1 MDEAGIFDSFIAHN
15 KCLSKKRVA
24 IYGTGKYAHRFAN
37 EQNTISVVC
46 YLDKEKTG
54 EFCSKPIMSLEHAFR
69 GGVDTVIIAASAYN
83 EIIIYDR
90 IKDICRKN
98 GVDIYGV
105 HYGELTK
112 YVGDKY
118 EGYAASAIVVGKKYD
133 EVIIDWENTILYDVF
148 LSKQQFFRLLE
159 AKALSEGGCFPNLA
173 LVRARAETMLNSK
186 GIRFD
191 LDDVYHEMESI
202 TQMPMA
208 AIENIK
214 ALEKKL
220 LLTVWKQNRG
230 FLAILKDVKSAKGK
244 LIIDNKTCYSDELVF
259 RLIGGL
265 CDNPCGTMEAL
276 ADRHREEI
284 FNQYKRKR
292 IESNR
297 KLYISYT
304 PTADELLW
312 RVNDTDVWTLNNDN
326 RSRAE
331 SDIVSFLKNSYYINT
346 QNILSL
352 AYKDVAYHTEQSTG
366 LYVDNI
372 YDFAYSYMA
381 PLISAYVIWLIKQF
395 EGNAYDAVLFAARDG
410 FLIKELYDY
419 AVDSLQDKDLPQSIY
434 FYTSRK
440 ASVKAGMID
449 DGDVKKVCEYL
460 NKDYRDLPTFLYG
473 NEADAIPPDSR
484 DDVLYLSK
492 CARENY
498 YAYLDNINI
507 DYRNGRYAFCDLIS
521 SGTSQFFLQKLFSN
535 PLEGYYLAYYI
546 SKLGV
551 VPVRSLY
558 PSTSAEQIFPDAIRN
573 ILESI
578 LTSSEPSVT
587 GFDRLGHPVFT
598 DNKQSSDKLEY
609 IALGQKAV
617 RDFYHAYWEKL
628 YCSDGGE
635 LEYMMLV
642 AWIEQLRQYVQ
653 VDESIFSSVCLTED
667 MFKKEISLSFAGE

>member
-1 MDEAGIFDSFIAHN
+1 MNEEQIFANFIN
-15 KCLSKKRVA
+15 QFDGLRDNRVA
-24 IYGTGKYAHRFAN
+24 IYGTGKYAHRFAD
-37 EQNTISVVC
+37 EQDAISVVC

-98 GVDIYGV
+98 GVDVYGV

-112 YVGDKY
+112 YVGDKF
-118 EGYAASAIVVGKKYD
+118 EGYASSAIVKGKKYE
-133 EVIIDWENTILYDVF
+133 EVIIDWEDTILYNVF

-159 AKALSEGGCFPNLA
+159 AKALSGGTCFPNLA
-173 LVRARAETMLNSK
+173 LVRARAEIILNSK

-202 TQMPMA
+202 TQVSID
-208 AIENIK
+208 AIEKIK

-220 LLTVWKQNRG
+220 LLDVWKLNRG
-230 FLAILKDVKSAKGK
+230 FLDILKDIKSSKGK
-244 LIIDNKTCYSDELVF
+244 LIIDNKTCYRDGFVF
-259 RLIGGL
+259 RLIGGV
-265 CDNPCGTMEAL
+265 CDSPCGPMEAL
-276 ADRHREEI
+276 AERQREEI
-284 FNQYKRKR
+284 FGQYKGQR
-292 IESNR
+292 IENNR
-297 KLYISYT
+297 KLYISYKT
-304 PTADELLW
+304 SPDELLW

-326 RSRAE
+326 RNRAE
-331 SDIVSFLKNSYYINT
+331 SEIDSFLKNSYYINT

-352 AYKDVAYHTEQSTG
+352 AYKDVAYHTGQSTG

-395 EGNAYDAVLFAARDG
+395 EENTCDAVLFAARDG

-419 AVDSLQDKDLPQSIY
+419 SMDSLQDTKLPHSIY

-440 ASVKAGMID
+440 ASVKAGMLD
-449 DGDVKKVCEYL
+449 DGDVRKVCGYL
-460 NKDYRDLPTFLYG
+460 NKDYRDLSTFLYG
-473 NEADAIPPDSR
+473 NAADAIPSDSC

-492 CARENY
+492 CARKNY
-498 YAYLDNINI
+498 YAYFGNINI

-546 SKLGV
+546 SKLGA
-551 VPVRSLY
+551 VPVKSLY
-558 PSTSAEQIFPDAIRN
+558 PSASAEQIFPDAIRN

-587 GFDRLGHPVFT
+587 GFGSLGNPVFSEH
-598 DNKQSSDKLEY
+598 KQSSEKLEY

-642 AWIEQLRQYVQ
+642 AWIEKLRQYVQ
-653 VDESIFSSVCLTED
+653 VDEKIFGSVCLTED
-667 MFKKEISLSFAGE
+667 MFRKDISLSFAGE